1 MYFIVYKTTHL
12 PTGKFYIGRHVA
24 KTEVDSYFGSGTL
37 ISRMLKKHPKEEFI
51 RQNIKICST
60 FEEMLQLESDLID
73 EVLNSDGCLNLIVGD
88 PKNGG
93 LVRVS
98 EATRANMSKSRTG
111 TKASEESKRKMSES
125 KKKTHNTPEV
135 KAKLSHNAKNRSEE
149 TRYKLG
155 GANRGKKISQDIR
168 DKLSATISGAGNP
181 RAKEW
186 EILFEDGRKSIK
198 VKGLKEWCRDQG
210 VKYISLYVKAKR
222 GDVSFLN
229 GIRVVEC

>member
-1 MYFIVYKTTHL
+1 MFYLVYKTTFL
-12 PTGKFYIGRHVA
+12 PTGQFYIGRHYT
-24 KTEVDSYFGSGTL
+24 KNINDDYLGSG
-37 ISRMLKKHPKEEFI
+37 
-51 RQNIKICST
+51 IKILAMVKKYGKSNFTKEILHYCASAEKMVEKEI
-60 FEEMLQLESDLID
+60 EEIRKVFYEDK
-73 EVLNSDGCLNLIVGD
+73 CLNLMIGD
-88 PKNGG
+88 P
-93 LVRVS
+93 RF
-98 EATRANMSKSRTG
+98 TG
-111 TKASEESKRKMSES
+111 AIVVSEESKRKMSES